1 MAVCGTAHIGYD
13 FLSKSR
19 SFTSEK
25 NLANRWCAPYISAR
39 LSNASF
45 GVCHIVRFVGDTCV
59 TKPCTQ
65 TQQHDA
71 NFFGPPTRSLPKPCG
86 RELAMSHVASTL
98 DEGILIV

>member
-1 MAVCGTAHIGYD
+1 MIGYD
-13 FLSKSR
+13 FRSKSR
-19 SFTSEK
+19 SLTSEK

-39 LSNASF
+39 LSNASS

-71 NFFGPPTRSLPKPCG
+71 IFLVCPHAHFRSRAG
-86 RELAMSHVASTL
+86 ELAMPRVASTL
-98 DEGILIV
+98 DEGKLIV